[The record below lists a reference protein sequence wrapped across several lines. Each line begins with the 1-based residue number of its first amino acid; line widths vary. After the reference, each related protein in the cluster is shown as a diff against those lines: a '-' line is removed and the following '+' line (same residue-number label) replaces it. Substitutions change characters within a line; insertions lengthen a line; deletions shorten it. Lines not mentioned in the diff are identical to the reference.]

1 MKSVFFTFI
10 LSTFYKEQLTIFL
23 SLHLIVDILDTFQ
36 NATCLDSVL
45 NFKKVR
51 HNNYN
56 KLTMLIWTV
65 VTEIAHLK
73 SFHGRKKSF
82 QPFNCETDK
91 WLFCT
96 KSLGNK
102 FLLISE
108 DRKVFVWKNDEIK
121 RMPVTNKLLC
131 TTINNHFHQT
141 C

>member
-1 MKSVFFTFI
+1 MC
-10 LSTFYKEQLTIFL
+10 
-23 SLHLIVDILDTFQ
+23 SLHSFFLHSTRNKLQYFFRFTSKSIFWIHFELLHG
-36 NATCLDSVL
+36 LDSVL
-45 NFKKVR
+45 IYLQKVR